1 MLTTLL
7 LASAV
12 VALCGTVRR
21 RMAQADR
28 PPRSFW
34 QDRVRLTTVWNHGAA
49 FGLPIPQK
57 ALVAGSAAGMLG
69 LLFHRRASRLG
80 AGLVLGGG
88 LSNLAERLA
97 RGKVCDYVQ
106 FPKAPG
112 RLKRYVYNLADFAVF
127 FGLAAL
133 LFHRKKDPRR

>member
-21 RMAQADR
+21 RLNRTDR
-28 PPRSFW
+28 APCSFW
-34 QDRVRLTTVWNHGAA
+34 QGRIRLTALWNHGAA
-49 FGLPIPQK
+49 FGLPIPQE
-57 ALVAGSAAGMLG
+57 ALVASSAVGMLI
-69 LLFHRRASRLG
+69 LLLRRGVSRLG
-80 AGLVLGGG
+80 AALVIGGG

-97 RGKVCDYVQ
+97 HGKVYDYIQ

-112 RLKRYVYNLADFAVF
+112 KCRRYVYNLADFAVF
-127 FGLAAL
+127 FGLIAL
-133 LFHRKKDPRR
+133 LFHRKHPRK